1 MRRELLLERIDKLK
15 ATMPWYILEYY
26 QSKLAVPYSFTT
38 LYEYLKEYDRFFN
51 WVLESGITDASHIA
65 EIPLSVLEN
74 MSKKDINALEETAAH
89 IVAVHAQAH
98 EFVHEAIVAASHRR
112 DERRTK
118 KSIETRKRIMSVA
131 TKIMVER
138 GSTDFKMSEVSS
150 QAQLSKGALYYYFAD
165 KDSLVQAVFDSSV
178 DDLADVLHQYRE
190 CCHAVGKGIEGRI
203 SVLNVAIGQLV
214 ACA

>member
-1 MRRELLLERIDKLK
+1 
-15 ATMPWYILEYY
+15 
-26 QSKLAVPYSFTT
+26 
-38 LYEYLKEYDRFFN
+38 
-51 WVLESGITDASHIA
+51 
-65 EIPLSVLEN
+65 

-150 QAQLSKGALYYYFAD
+150 QAQLSL
-165 KDSLVQAVFDSSV
+165 SLI
-178 DDLADVLHQYRE
+178 H
-190 CCHAVGKGIEGRI
+190 I
-203 SVLNVAIGQLV
+203 
-214 ACA
+214 

>member
-1 MRRELLLERIDKLK
+1 MLWKRLPHILLPYMLKL
-15 ATMPWYILEYY
+15 
-26 QSKLAVPYSFTT
+26 
-38 LYEYLKEYDRFFN
+38 D
-51 WVLESGITDASHIA
+51 
-65 EIPLSVLEN
+65 
-74 MSKKDINALEETAAH
+74 
-89 IVAVHAQAH
+89 
-98 EFVHEAIVAASHRR
+98 EFVHEAIVAASHRK

-178 DDLADVLHQYRE
+178 DDLAEEVTR
-190 CCHAVGKGIEGRI
+190 VSTGT
-203 SVLNVAIGQLV
+203 SVSIGFF
-214 ACA
+214 AGNS